1 MKVKKLLKAFKCCRF
16 SCSIRIYHT
25 DEFGNVGD
33 NDYCYPYRDNK
44 EKDKIYRQQKVE
56 VWDLV
61 RGQDNINNTLK
72 IWVRKPK
79 EISEKWG

>member
-1 MKVKKLLKAFKCCRF
+1 MKVKKLLKAFYSCRF
-16 SCSIRIYHT
+16 FYTVYIYHT
-25 DEFGNVGD
+25 DECGNVGD

>member
-1 MKVKKLLKAFKCCRF
+1 MKVKRLLKAFYSSRF
-16 SCSIRIYHT
+16 FYNVHIYHT
-25 DEFGNVGD
+25 DESGNVGD

-61 RGQDNINNTLK
+61 RGQDNISNTLK
-72 IWVRKPK
+72 IWVRKPE
-79 EISEKWG
+79 EISEEWG

>member
-16 SCSIRIYHT
+16 SCNVRIYHT
-25 DEFGNVGD
+25 DEYGNVGD

-61 RGQDNINNTLK
+61 RGHDNISNTLK

-79 EISEKWG
+79 EISEDWG

>member
-16 SCSIRIYHT
+16 SCSVHIYHT
-25 DEFGNVGD
+25 DAQGNVGD
-33 NDYCYPYRDNK
+33 NDYCHPYFYDK
-44 EKDKIYRQQKVE
+44 EKDKIYRQQEVE

-61 RGQDNINNTLK
+61 RGQDNLCNTLK

-79 EISEKWG
+79 EISEEW